1 MLKGVCVMVA
11 VPPPAAVIA
20 VAGLAVAGFK
30 MYHSVASSKH
40 IVENALERYSDE
52 KMHYY
57 ETQKETLKLLID
69 FGKEKMNMWEEF
81 GRLVH
86 AFAKIKNPPNMVVYK
101 KSESFHAGK
110 PQIDALADMCITLA
124 KLKENHWDELGTGL
138 FTALAIYGRTMT
150 QKVEQE
156 FVIVHIPGFPDTKT
170 GSSILDTISENL
182 PPQHSDLGMIE
193 EGAALA
199 EVASVP
205 VIYDLE
211 TLKKK
216 VLPEDKKM
224 EELNKKE
231 ALAVKDKIDWQSL
244 KLADS
249 VARLRRISQYAGYI
263 KRDAERLH
271 TKLLEQLNKL
281 DTILS
286 MKTDYLE
293 FTQAE
298 KDEYMLTV
306 LVLRTIRLI
315 TRIDLL
321 LKRAKTCVINSLDVH
336 DAIQRADEVVP
347 VPVEANKRAK
357 Y

>member
-1 MLKGVCVMVA
+1 MVA
-11 VPPPAAVIA
+11 VPPPAAVLA

-30 MYHSVASSKH
+30 MYNSVASSKH

-57 ETQKETLKLLID
+57 EAQKETLQLLIE
-69 FGKEKMNMWEEF
+69 FGKEKVEMWTEF
-81 GRLVH
+81 ERLVR

-101 KSESFHAGK
+101 ESESFHAGK
-110 PQIDALADMCITLA
+110 PQIDALADMCDTLA
-124 KLKENHWDELGTGL
+124 KLKANHWDELGTGL

-156 FVIVHIPGFPDTKT
+156 FTVVHITGFPDTKT
-170 GSSILDTISENL
+170 GSSIMDTISESL
-182 PPQHSDLGMIE
+182 PPQHSSLGMIE

-205 VIYDLE
+205 VLYDLE

-216 VLPEDKKM
+216 VLPAGKQLEDLKK
-224 EELNKKE
+224 EE

-249 VARLRRISQYAGYI
+249 VARLRRIAQYAGYI

-271 TKLLEQLNKL
+271 QKLVEQYAKL
-281 DTILS
+281 DTILEL
-286 MKTDYLE
+286 KNNYLE

-298 KDEYMLTV
+298 KNEYMFTV

-321 LKRAKTCVINSLDVH
+321 IKRAKTCVINTLDVH

-347 VPVEANKRAK
+347 APVAADKRARAF
-357 Y
+357 

>member
-1 MLKGVCVMVA
+1 MVA
-11 VPPPAAVIA
+11 VPPPAAVLA

-30 MYHSVASSKH
+30 MYNSVASSKH

-57 ETQKETLKLLID
+57 EAQKETLQLLIE
-69 FGKEKMNMWEEF
+69 FGKEKVSMWEEF

-101 KSESFHAGK
+101 ESESFHAGK
-110 PQIDALADMCITLA
+110 PQIDALADMCSTLA
-124 KLKENHWDELGTGL
+124 KLKANHWDELGTGL

-156 FVIVHIPGFPDTKT
+156 FTVVHIAGFPDTKT
-170 GSSILDTISENL
+170 GSSIMDTISETQ
-182 PPQHSDLGMIE
+182 PPQHSSLGMIE

-205 VIYDLE
+205 ALYDLE

-216 VLPEDKKM
+216 VLPEGKQLED
-224 EELNKKE
+224 LNKDE

-249 VARLRRISQYAGYI
+249 VARLRRIGQYASYI
-263 KRDAERLH
+263 KNDARRLH
-271 TKLLEQLNKL
+271 ETLLKQYDKL
-281 DTILS
+281 DTILEL
-286 MKTDYLE
+286 KTNYLE
-293 FTQAE
+293 FTQDE
-298 KDEYMLTV
+298 KNQYMFTV

-321 LKRAKTCVINSLDVH
+321 LKRAKTCVINTLDVH
-336 DAIQRADEVVP
+336 DAIQRADDVVP
-347 VPVEANKRAK
+347 APVAADKRAK

>member
-1 MLKGVCVMVA
+1 MVV
-11 VPPPAAVIA
+11 VPPPAAVLA

-30 MYHSVASSKH
+30 MYNSVASSQH
-40 IVENALERYSDE
+40 IVQNALERYSDE

-57 ETQKETLKLLID
+57 ATQRETLQLLVD
-69 FGKEKMNMWEEF
+69 FGKEKMAMWEEF
-81 GRLVH
+81 SRLVR
-86 AFAKIKNPPNMVVYK
+86 AFSKMKNPPNMVVYK
-101 KSESFHAGK
+101 ESESFHAGK
-110 PQIDALADMCITLA
+110 PQIDALADMCKTLEQLHA
-124 KLKENHWDELGTGL
+124 NHWDELGTGL
-138 FTALAIYGRTMT
+138 FTSIAIYGRTMT
-150 QKVEQE
+150 QKVEEEHQ
-156 FVIVHIPGFPDTKT
+156 VHVAGFPETKT
-170 GSSILDTISENL
+170 GSSILDTISENK
-182 PPQHSDLGMIE
+182 PPQHSEMGMIE

-205 VIYDLE
+205 VLYEIDA
-211 TLKKK
+211 LKKK
-216 VLPEDKKM
+216 VFPEGKTLEGLSK
-224 EELNKKE
+224 EE

-249 VARLRRISQYAGYI
+249 VARLRRIAQYTGYI

-271 TKLLEQLNKL
+271 TKLLEQLNRL

-298 KDEYMLTV
+298 KDDYMFTV

-347 VPVEANKRAK
+347 APVEANKRAK